1 MLEALALTCI
11 KGDRILFRDLT
22 HAFRPG
28 VLTRVA
34 GPNGVGKTSLL
45 RLLCGLAQPD
55 EGEVR
60 WQGTPLA
67 AQRDAWH
74 RAVFFHGHLPAVHE
88 LLSPRENLRSL
99 AAVQGLPHDGA
110 AIDAAL
116 AELGLARQR
125 DLPVRVLSAGQ
136 RRRVALARLV
146 LAQERPVWI
155 LDEPFT
161 ALDAAAVAA
170 LARRIEA
177 RVRDGATVVLTTHQ
191 DVEFPCACDLLEP
204 GRFAPRR
211 KAA

>member
-136 RRRVALARLV
+136 RRRVARARLV

-191 DVEFPCACDLLEP
+191 DVEFACPCDTLEP